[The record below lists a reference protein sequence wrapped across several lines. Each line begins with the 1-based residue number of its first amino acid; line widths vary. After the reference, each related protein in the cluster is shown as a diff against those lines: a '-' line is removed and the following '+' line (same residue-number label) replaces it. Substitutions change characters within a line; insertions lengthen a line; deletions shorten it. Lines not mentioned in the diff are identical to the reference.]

1 MSRSV
6 PAKPSAARLFV
17 VAMLMSLTAAFIL
30 GSAGAARAETPA
42 ETFVQTNVQRGL
54 LILDNHSVPAAQ
66 RSAQFRTF
74 LLGLTDLRRI
84 ALYTL
89 GPAKRTTTP
98 ADQDAFTEAFKDY
111 AFAVYETEFN
121 KYSGQ
126 TLKVT
131 GSIQRSNGDY
141 LVTTVLIDPNA
152 PRNQEPIEV
161 DFRVFGTE
169 GHFFVA
175 DITVAGLDL
184 AITEQDQFTSYLSQH
199 GNDIKSLIADLHQHA
214 ERVRATGQL

>member
-1 MSRSV
+1 MNRPVSTLVRF
-6 PAKPSAARLFV
+6 AAAFALLFG
-17 VAMLMSLTAAFIL
+17 AWTAAL
-30 GSAGAARAETPA
+30 APAAAATPA

-54 LILDNHSVPAAQ
+54 GILNNKGISQKD
-66 RSAQFRTF
+66 RSAQFRSF

-89 GPAKRTTTP
+89 GPERRIATP
-98 ADQDAFTEAFKDY
+98 AEQEQFIDAFRDF
-111 AFAVYETEFN
+111 AFAVYETEFS

-141 LVTTVLIDPNA
+141 VVTTVLIDPNA

-161 DFRVFGTE
+161 DFRVFGSD
-169 GHFFVA
+169 GHFQVA

-184 AITEQDQFTSYLSQH
+184 AITEQDQFTSYLASH
-199 GNDIKSLIADLHQHA
+199 NNDIKSLIVDLHTRA
-214 ERVRATGQL
+214 AKVRATGQI

>member
-1 MSRSV
+1 MIRLPQFRSNL
-6 PAKPSAARLFV
+6 AAVRLLA
-17 VAMLMSLTAAFIL
+17 VAVLASLAAAF
-30 GSAGAARAETPA
+30 ATAPAQAATPA
-42 ETFVQTNVQRGL
+42 EAFVQSNVQRGL
-54 LILDNHSVPAAQ
+54 QILNNRSEPAAQ
-66 RSAQFRTF
+66 RSTQFRAF
-74 LLGLTDLRRI
+74 LLTLTDLRRI

-89 GPAKRTTTP
+89 GPAKRTATP
-98 ADQDAFTEAFKDY
+98 AEQDAFTEAFKDF
-111 AFAVYETEFN
+111 AFAVYETEFS

-141 LVTTVLIDPNA
+141 LVTTVLIDPNG
-152 PRNQEPIEV
+152 PRNQDPIEV

-184 AITEQDQFTSYLSQH
+184 AITEQDQFSSYLAQH
-199 GNDIKSLIADLHQHA
+199 GNDVKSLTADLHQRA
-214 ERVRATGQL
+214 EKVRATGQL

>member
-1 MSRSV
+1 MSRPLSANFAAAILIGLAAIFAAA
-6 PAKPSAARLFV
+6 PAPALAA
-17 VAMLMSLTAAFIL
+17 
-30 GSAGAARAETPA
+30 TPA
-42 ETFVQTNVQRGL
+42 ETFVQTNVDRGL
-54 LILDNHSVPAAQ
+54 QILNNHGLSATQ
-66 RSAQFRTF
+66 RSTQFRSF
-74 LLGLTDLRRI
+74 LLTLTDLKRI

-89 GPAKRTTTP
+89 GPAKRTTAQP
-98 ADQDAFTEAFKDY
+98 DQDAFVEAFKDF
-111 AFAVYETEFN
+111 AFAVYETEFS

-131 GSIQRSNGDY
+131 GSIQRANGDY

-152 PRNQEPIEV
+152 PKNQEPIEV

-184 AITEQDQFTSYLSQH
+184 AITEQDQFSSYLAQH
-199 GNDIKSLIADLHQHA
+199 GNDVKSLTTDLHQRA
-214 ERVRATGQL
+214 QKVRATGQL